1 MTMTFEKSISRL
13 DEIIELL
20 SSGDTTLD
28 QSLKLYAEGAKLIGS
43 CQNQL
48 DNAQLKIEQLSAV
61 KEGIADEL

>member
-1 MTMTFEKSISRL
+1 MTFEKSISRL

-28 QSLKLYAEGAKLIGS
+28 QSLKLYVEGAKLIGS
-43 CQNQL
+43 CQKQL